1 MANAISS
8 LYSERNQIAF
18 KVKADVFKS
27 VALSHLCFI
36 GVFFPFFTTKNI
48 NHISRQIDWR
58 IKVCCF
64 RQKFDLS
71 IGRLT
76 KDRISPTNLF
86 ISKVSLKNPKQ
97 I

>member
-64 RQKFDLS
+64 RQKFDHS
-71 IGRLT
+71 IDLFT
-76 KDRISPTNLF
+76 KERILPVELF
-86 ISKVSLKNPKQ
+86 TLKVSLKNYK
-97 I
+97 